1 MVDEQVKAKARDG
14 VAQMLKTLMKLTVG
28 PALLLAPGTV
38 SAADRPPGVMYKT
51 PGCECCD
58 GHAEAL
64 RRAGINLRVVESEK
78 LASLKERAGVPAEL
92 QGCHTILIGGYA
104 VEGHVPVAAV
114 KRLLV
119 QKPAVRGIALPGM
132 PAGSPG
138 MGGAKAAPFKVMSF
152 GAQGTQL
159 FAVE

>member
-1 MVDEQVKAKARDG
+1 
-14 VAQMLKTLMKLTVG
+14 MLKKLMKLAVA
-28 PALLLAPGTV
+28 PALLVAPEM
-38 SAADRPPGVMYKT
+38 AAARDRLQGIMYKN

-64 RRAGINLRVVESEK
+64 RRAGIDLRVVASEN
-78 LASLKERAGVPAEL
+78 LASLKARAGVPAEL
-92 QGCHTILIGGYA
+92 QGCHTVLIGGYA
-104 VEGHVPVAAV
+104 VEGHAPVAAV
-114 KRLLV
+114 ERLLA

-138 MGGAKAAPFKVMSF
+138 MGGVQTAPFRVMSF

-159 FAVE
+159 FAVK